1 MINTRPSNGADVEGV
16 DSIKFNAPKFRSS
29 QNRAVTANDYA
40 AVIKASNPNIE
51 SIAVWG
57 GEENNPPTYGKVFI
71 AIKPTSGYIIT
82 DSVKDFI
89 KTSVLKEKKVMS
101 IIPELVDPDY
111 LYVNLNVDITYDK
124 LITSLNAAKIQSLA
138 TGAIQVYFDNELEKF
153 NKPLSFSKLLN
164 TIDTVNTSITS
175 TIMSVGL
182 QRRVTV
188 TLNNNNQFIDSNN
201 IKFYNR
207 IHPNTV
213 KSSYFF
219 VQYAGVSTKVYLRDQ
234 ASSNPPNYDGKGL
247 IYLVRQ
253 SDDVV
258 LNDQYGEVNYRTGD
272 IEIRELI
279 PTGLPTGATDIRINL
294 SVQRASYNL
303 ATQKNLILTLDN
315 TDTDIDKGRTSG
327 LVVNVTAET

>member
-1 MINTRPSNGADVEGV
+1 MQVKHQPHQCVHAICNGSLGNSTETEDITFSLSSIAGVGTVAIDSGSLVINTRPSNGADVEGV

-71 AIKPTSGYIIT
+71 AIKPTTGYIIT

-153 NKPLSFSKLLN
+153 NKPLSFSKLFCKLL
-164 TIDTVNTSITS
+164 IKYIAIKKIHIIIFLSI
-175 TIMSVGL
+175 IVD
-182 QRRVTV
+182 R
-188 TLNNNNQFIDSNN
+188 
-201 IKFYNR
+201 KF
-207 IHPNTV
+207 
-213 KSSYFF
+213 
-219 VQYAGVSTKVYLRDQ
+219 
-234 ASSNPPNYDGKGL
+234 
-247 IYLVRQ
+247 
-253 SDDVV
+253 
-258 LNDQYGEVNYRTGD
+258 
-272 IEIRELI
+272 
-279 PTGLPTGATDIRINL
+279 
-294 SVQRASYNL
+294 
-303 ATQKNLILTLDN
+303 
-315 TDTDIDKGRTSG
+315 
-327 LVVNVTAET
+327 LVVNIIAANANNAFEIVN